1 MFLAMHNKNLLWAI
15 TLTLAGLGM
24 IGPFATDTY
33 LPSFQEIGAEF
44 NVSEVL
50 VQQTLS
56 IYLIFFAVMS
66 LIYGSL
72 SDMFGRKTIIFAGLG
87 IFFCA
92 SLMAAFAPNF
102 EVLFIARA
110 MQGLSAGAG
119 VVVGQAIVRDMYGG
133 STAQQLMANIAMVF
147 SLAPAIAPI
156 LGGYIAQHLGWRF
169 VFFFVMAYAVCMILM
184 SWKFLPESLP
194 KEKRQPVDFV
204 NLLTQYKDSITD
216 KAFLSSAVGTGFSFG
231 GQATYIACASNII
244 INILHM
250 EATDFGWLFIP
261 MISGTVIGSWL
272 SGRLAHKYATPLI
285 INAGLTVMAV
295 GAVLD
300 LASAL
305 WTDWAAP
312 YCFLPVT
319 LYVIGMSIARPGMV
333 IVALGMRPKTLGL
346 ASSLVAFSQTV
357 VFAVISGLI
366 APLLFGSLVKMASC
380 LAICSLLSISLWI
393 LGRHLH
399 NSNRPTTDKIIY
411 SSKKN
416 P

>member
-1 MFLAMHNKNLLWAI
+1 MQNKNVLWAI
-15 TLTLAGLGM
+15 TITLAGLGM

-66 LIYGSL
+66 LVYGSL

-92 SLMAAFAPNF
+92 SVMAAFAPNF

-156 LGGYIAQHLGWRF
+156 LGGYIAQHFGWRF
-169 VFFFVMAYAVCMILM
+169 VFVFVMTYAICMVLM

-194 KEKRQPVDFV
+194 KEKRQPVDIA
-204 NLLTQYKDSITD
+204 NLFRQYKDSLKD
-216 KAFLSSAVGTGFSFG
+216 KAFMSSAVGTGFSFG

-244 INILHM
+244 INIMHM
-250 EATDFGWLFIP
+250 NPTDFGWLFIP

-272 SGRLAHKYATPLI
+272 SGRLANKFSTPLI
-285 INAGLTVMAV
+285 VNIGLTVMAV

-300 LASAL
+300 LACAL
-305 WTDWAAP
+305 WTDWPAP

-357 VFAVISGLI
+357 VFAGISGLI
-366 APLLFGSLVKMASC
+366 APILFGSLTKMASC
-380 LAICSLLSISLWI
+380 LALCSLISISLWI
-393 LGRHLH
+393 LGQYLH
-399 NSNRPTTDKIIY
+399 NANRPSTHDVIF

-416 P
+416 L